1 MKTHKNICPR
11 MMVNCICSRMFVKSF
26 LNTAKENPSKAKASC
41 SHLEHSRHGRPFIMW
56 CCTVSQDNVLETCQ
70 WGNPKLFRHVSKHI
84 NTCIKHNSIFV
95 KHREI
100 ASIYLYNIS
109 HVNLSTWCVYM
120 SAISGCVLEERK
132 NSFTV
137 TVQVM
142 SDLFIYTFFW
152 NMDLLQRV

>member
-1 MKTHKNICPR
+1 MNPHKNICPR
-11 MMVNCICSRMFVKSF
+11 MMVNCSRMFIKSF
-26 LNTAKENPSKAKASC
+26 FNTAKDNTSKAKGSC
-41 SHLEHSRHGRPFIMW
+41 SYLEHSRHGCPFPMW
-56 CCTVSQDNVLETCQ
+56 CCAVSQDNVLEPHQ
-70 WGNPKLFRHVSKHI
+70 WGDPKLFRHVSKYI
-84 NTCIKHNSIFV
+84 NTYIKHNSIFV
-95 KHREI
+95 KQREI
-100 ASIYLYNIS
+100 APIYSHSIS
-109 HVNLSTWCVYM
+109 HVHLSIWCVYM